1 MFDNA
6 FVRTKNK
13 IPIIEFLQNNG
24 YKTENVAANVIS
36 IQKGEEFP
44 VYVNI
49 DGNVLFFEVDLGNIS
64 EIAGQELYFK
74 LLSMNTEILPV
85 SVGIDTTEAD
95 DPRLVLVESRE
106 IDNLDDNEMLSVFDA
121 FELAIDKVEK
131 ILAVYLK

>member
-6 FVRTKNK
+6 FIRTKNK

-24 YKTENVAANVIS
+24 YKTEKIAGNVIS
-36 IQKGEEFP
+36 IQKGGEFP

-64 EIAGQELYFK
+64 EIACEELYFK
-74 LLSMNTEILPV
+74 LLSLNTEILPV
-85 SVGIDTTEAD
+85 SVGIDTTETH

-106 IDNLDDNEMLSVFDA
+106 IDNLDENEILSVFDA
-121 FELAIDKVEK
+121 FELAIDKVEG

>member
-24 YKTENVAANVIS
+24 YKTENIAGNVIS

-64 EIAGQELYFK
+64 EIASQELYFK

-85 SVGIDTTEAD
+85 SVGIDTTEAG

-121 FELAIDKVEK
+121 FELAIDKVES
-131 ILAVYLK
+131 ILAAYLK

>member
-6 FVRTKNK
+6 FVRTKSK

-24 YKTENVAANVIS
+24 YKTENIAGNVIS

-106 IDNLDDNEMLSVFDA
+106 LDNLDDNEMLSVFDA
-121 FELAIDKVEK
+121 FELAIDKVENV
-131 ILAVYLK
+131 LAAYLK